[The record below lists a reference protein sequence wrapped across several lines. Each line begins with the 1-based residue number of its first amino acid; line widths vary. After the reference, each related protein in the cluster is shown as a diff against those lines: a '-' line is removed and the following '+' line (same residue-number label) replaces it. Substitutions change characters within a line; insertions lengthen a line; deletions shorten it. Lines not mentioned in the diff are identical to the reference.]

1 MAIYNPP
8 KESNWSSVL
17 AASGATLQAAGAI
30 TTASGVGAP
39 VGVSL
44 AAAGALASVAGSIVG
59 GSEKRRAQEYEQVYS
74 MRVRGDT
81 SLQKS
86 AENIRVLTG
95 NK

>member
-8 KESNWSSVL
+8 KESNWSTVL
-17 AASGATLQAAGAI
+17 AASGATLQAAGGI
-30 TTASGVGAP
+30 TAATGVGAP
-39 VGVSL
+39 VG
-44 AAAGALASVAGSIVG
+44 AALAGAGAIASVAGSIVG
-59 GSEKRRAQEYEQVYS
+59 GSEKRKSQEYEQTYN

>member
-8 KESNWSSVL
+8 KESNWSTVL
-17 AASGATLQAAGAI
+17 AASGATLQAAGGIAFA
-30 TTASGVGAP
+30 TGAGAP
-39 VGVSL
+39 AGAIL
-44 AAAGALASVAGSIVG
+44 AGAGALASVAGSIVG
-59 GSEKRRAQEYEQVYS
+59 GNEKKKLQEYDQSYK

-86 AENIRVLTG
+86 AENIRLLTG